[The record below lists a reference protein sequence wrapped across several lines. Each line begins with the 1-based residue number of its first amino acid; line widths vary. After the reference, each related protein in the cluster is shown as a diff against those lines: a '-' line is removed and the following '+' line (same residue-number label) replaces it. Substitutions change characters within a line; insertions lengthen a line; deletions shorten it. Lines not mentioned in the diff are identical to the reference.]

1 MIDKRE
7 STIDVLRRL
16 SKQPPREPSKKYSAY
31 DIDKLFDDGE
41 SFQPQ
46 EEKKQS
52 AASSRIMELQKL
64 DQVIA
69 RMSEIDWRMQ
79 KGDNYFNLYYEMQKL
94 NTNFLELLKDVES
107 KKIMIDDSMQKRITR
122 IKESL
127 DKRKMKE

>member
-16 SKQPPREPSKKYSAY
+16 SKQPPREPSKKYSEY

-64 DQVIA
+64 DQVMA
-69 RMSEIDWRMQ
+69 RMSEIDRRMQ